1 MAEQEPQ
8 TYDVAKACAAQAKYL
23 KDTGTP
29 GFPPS
34 NGKCWSCRKN
44 IYEQIK
50 GIDSYSKREY
60 SSGISVEKAATQLS
74 TGCPHC
80 HRSFVD

>member
-1 MAEQEPQ
+1 MAEQVPE
-8 TYDVAKACAAQAKYL
+8 TYDIARACAAQAKYL

-29 GFPPS
+29 DFPPS
-34 NGKCWSCRKN
+34 NGKCWACGKN
-44 IYEQIK
+44 IYSKIMK
-50 GIDSYSKREY
+50 TYNGKDYPVGIT
-60 SSGISVEKAATQLS
+60 VEKAATQLS